1 MNMNTLTESSAIP
14 SPALIKPRCPRIARQ
29 LAWCSPGLGHM
40 YAGSLIRG
48 LWFMSAAYLPVCI
61 AIVAIYRNSA
71 NWPLL
76 VIGIVISAIV
86 CAWSVWDAIKVT
98 RLTRADYRLKDY
110 NRISAYLLL
119 FLVPNITLGLALVT
133 VILTFMGIGLRSAVD
148 TPALGFLKGDQMF
161 CSKLAY
167 RSQPP
172 AKDDRIAF
180 YGTPTS
186 TSIRIGQVLAV
197 AGETIPDGAGITVVP
212 PEHVW
217 ILCRANDGSE
227 QRRLVSHY
235 AVKGKIVF
243 RYLPI
248 RRFGKI
254 AGDPPN

>member
-1 MNMNTLTESSAIP
+1 MNTATESRATR

-40 YAGSLIRG
+40 YAGSLVRG

-61 AIVAIYRNSA
+61 AIVAMYRNVA

-76 VIGIVISAIV
+76 VISIVISAII
-86 CAWSVWDAIKVT
+86 CGWSVWDAIKVT

-119 FLVPNITLGLALVT
+119 FLVPNITLGVAVVT
-133 VILTFMGIGLRSAVD
+133 VILTLMGVGLRSAVD
-148 TPALGFLKGDQMF
+148 MPALGFLKGDQMF

-172 AKDDRIAF
+172 AKNDRIAF
-180 YGTPTS
+180 TGAPAS
-186 TSIRIGQVLAV
+186 PSVRIGMVLAV
-197 AGETIPDGAGITVVP
+197 AGEPIPDGAGTAVVP

-217 ILCRANDGSE
+217 IRCRAEDGSD
-227 QRRLVSHY
+227 QHRLVSYY

-248 RRFGKI
+248 SRFGKI
-254 AGDPPN
+254 AGDPPV